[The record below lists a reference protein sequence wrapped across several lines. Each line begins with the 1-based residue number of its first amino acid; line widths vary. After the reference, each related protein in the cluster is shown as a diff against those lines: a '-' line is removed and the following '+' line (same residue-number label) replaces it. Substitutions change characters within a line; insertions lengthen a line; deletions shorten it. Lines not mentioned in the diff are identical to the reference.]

1 MEPLYTPTTVK
12 AAYQLRWSLSLFAH
26 SELPSIETW
35 LDEIKQVVER
45 DGVRLLEAR
54 FRPRNTWQFF
64 LSTQPEIAPPE
75 IVKSVKGRLQHSIQ
89 KTTPNAFRRNFL
101 LTSVGEAKRQVVE
114 DYVASQLDHHKI
126 LDERTQVLLSKFQM
140 EFPEVDISQKQT
152 TAHGA
157 YLYNLHMVLVHAG
170 RWNELREEKLA
181 CSRDMLIRVARNKGH
196 RISRLAILSDHL
208 HFVVGAPPASSPQ
221 EVALVYLNNLAYAH
235 GMKELY
241 SQSYYAGTVGEY
253 DAWAIREELDR
264 SP

>member
-1 MEPLYTPTTVK
+1 M
-12 AAYQLRWSLSLFAH
+12 
-26 SELPSIETW
+26 ETW
-35 LDEIKQVVER
+35 FDELKHVVEP

-89 KTTPNAFRRNFL
+89 TTTPNAFRRNFL
-101 LTSVGEAKRQVVE
+101 LTSVGEAKRQIVE
-114 DYVASQLDHHKI
+114 DYVASQLDHHRMS
-126 LDERTQVLLSKFQM
+126 DERVQALLSKFQL
-140 EFPEVDISQKQT
+140 EFPEVDLSQKQT

-157 YLYNLHMVLVHAG
+157 YLYNLHIVLVHSG
-170 RWNELREEKLA
+170 RWSEIREQELA
-181 CSRDMLIRVARNKGH
+181 CSREMVIRVARNKGH

-208 HFVVGAPPASSPQ
+208 HFVVGAPPDSAPQ
-221 EVALVYLNNLAYAH
+221 AVALGYLNNLAYAH

-253 DAWAIREELDR
+253 DSWAIREGLG
-264 SP
+264 SAP